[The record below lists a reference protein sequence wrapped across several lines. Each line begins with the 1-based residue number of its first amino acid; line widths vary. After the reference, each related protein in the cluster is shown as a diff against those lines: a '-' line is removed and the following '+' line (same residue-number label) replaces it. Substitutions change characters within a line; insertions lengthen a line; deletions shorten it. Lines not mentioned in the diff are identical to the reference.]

1 MNICRFIQ
9 KYAYISY
16 YGKGVSEVMKKMRMK
31 SLLKMTFSLI
41 LSMIMA
47 VMMNI
52 TAMAV
57 VIDVSSHDG
66 LIDWNSVDE
75 HIEGVIIRIG
85 YGSDYVSQDDKQ
97 AIRNMDAC
105 ERLGIP
111 YGVYI
116 YSYALNMQDVE
127 SEIEHTLRM
136 IQGRNPV
143 RGVWF
148 DMEDADGYK
157 ESNGIDV
164 YKEGSMLTDFCIRF
178 VSEMYSR
185 GYTTGVY
192 ANYNYYKY
200 VLELDR
206 LTATEGFNMWLAHW
220 GIEEPGMD
228 CMMWQFGAYLI
239 DGHEFDGNIF
249 YADYSS
255 PFKDRPDTDDNGEN
269 IERID
274 KAAGSSAIEAV
285 NVDTN
290 VNVIYRA
297 QIRGSYWLPEVV
309 NDEDYAGIQGTG
321 ITGITLSTD
330 KGYAVYRVYAGGRW
344 LSYVDSRNS
353 DINDYYNGYAGN
365 GAEIEA
371 VEVYYY
377 TPASLLINEATPYAT
392 LKDGRYHYA
401 YYRVSRK
408 NMDYYSYQTDNETDN
423 GQDGYAGIIGRK
435 IDRFQIII
443 K

>member
-1 MNICRFIQ
+1 MVRG
-9 KYAYISY
+9 KYKY
-16 YGKGVSEVMKKMRMK
+16 K
-31 SLLKMTFSLI
+31 SILKMFFVII
-41 LSMIMA
+41 LSCIMA
-47 VMMNI
+47 ATMNN

-57 VIDVSSHDG
+57 VIDVSGHDG
-66 LIDWNSVDE
+66 LIDWDSAKE

-85 YGSDYVSQDDKQ
+85 YGNDYAYQDDKQ
-97 AIRNMDAC
+97 AVQNMDEC

-116 YSYALNMQDVE
+116 YSYAMTMQETE
-127 SEIEHTLRM
+127 SEISHTLRM
-136 IQGRNPV
+136 LKGHNPV

-148 DMEDADGYK
+148 DMEDADEYK
-157 ESNGIDV
+157 KNHGMDV
-164 YKEGSMLTDFCIRF
+164 YSEEDRTLLTDICIRF
-178 VSEMYSR
+178 IDEMHSR
-185 GYTTGVY
+185 GYITGVY
-192 ANYNYYKY
+192 ANYDYYKN
-200 VLELDR
+200 VLDTNR
-206 LTATEGFNMWLAHW
+206 LYMTEGFNMWLAHW
-220 GIEEPGMD
+220 DVEEPDMD

-353 DINDYYNGYAGN
+353 DINDYYKWVFK
-365 GAEIEA
+365 E
-371 VEVYYY
+371 VEC
-377 TPASLLINEATPYAT
+377 
-392 LKDGRYHYA
+392 
-401 YYRVSRK
+401 RK
-408 NMDYYSYQTDNETDN
+408 WS
-423 GQDGYAGIIGRK
+423 
-435 IDRFQIII
+435 
-443 K
+443 